1 MPDFAIVVGLRSLIA
16 APLLGVLL
24 STFALVVLKS
34 WDRWLIGADVLT
46 RMLVLPISSLL
57 ARDVLLLRAVVVTL
71 DRELCLPFLVA
82 GVCDLRWS
90 LVEA

>member
-1 MPDFAIVVGLRSLIA
+1 
-16 APLLGVLL
+16 
-24 STFALVVLKS
+24 
-34 WDRWLIGADVLT
+34 
-46 RMLVLPISSLL
+46 MLVLPISSLL

-90 LVEA
+90 LVEARAMVVRLY

>member
-1 MPDFAIVVGLRSLIA
+1 
-16 APLLGVLL
+16 
-24 STFALVVLKS
+24 
-34 WDRWLIGADVLT
+34 
-46 RMLVLPISSLL
+46 MLVLPISSLL

-90 LVEA
+90 LSEARAMVVRLY